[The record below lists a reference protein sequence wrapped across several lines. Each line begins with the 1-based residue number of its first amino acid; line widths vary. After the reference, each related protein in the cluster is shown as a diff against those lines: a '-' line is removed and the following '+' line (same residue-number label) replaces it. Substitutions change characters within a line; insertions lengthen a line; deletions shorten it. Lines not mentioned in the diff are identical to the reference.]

1 MAVEKELWLPIIKE
15 GMTPNTAFIS
25 RSVDLSENVDNNTL
39 HAAEEGVEPN
49 VFIDN
54 TVYPVPVVQRVD
66 TPLDLPLH
74 TFDSENTVVRNI
86 EEKESAYGK
95 MESVVRGHRRSIVKK
110 TSLHAAYNW
119 CPLQDSPFTPVIET
133 AGSMNAFGV
142 KRATFEDF
150 LVLEAK
156 FRDMDVDMDSMV
168 IILNSIHLADLR
180 AEDLKLYKQ
189 ILSDKKLFS
198 FSLFTYSK
206 LPYFDT
212 TTKAK
217 KAFGA
222 IPGANDTQASI
233 CYCDTEVWRASGSTD
248 MFVTYKSP
256 GERGDVLGFQ
266 QRFSA
271 YSFRNKYIGAIYS
284 GK

>member
-1 MAVEKELWLPIIKE
+1 MPVEKELWLPIIKE

-25 RSVDLSENVDNNTL
+25 RSVDLSENVDNNIL

-54 TVYPVPVVQRVD
+54 NVYPVPIVQRVD

-74 TFDSENTVVRNI
+74 TFDSENTPVRNI

-95 MESVVRGHRRSIVKK
+95 MESVIRGHRRAIIKK
-110 TSLHAAYNW
+110 TSMHAAHNW
-119 CPLQDSPFTPVIET
+119 CPLQDSALTPVIAT
-133 AGSMNAFGV
+133 AGAVNASGV
-142 KRATFEDF
+142 KRASFEDF
-150 LVLEAK
+150 LQLEAK
-156 FRDMDVDMDSMV
+156 FRALDVDMDSLV
-168 IILNSIHLADLR
+168 VVLNSVHLADLQ

-189 ILSDKKLFS
+189 ILAEKKLFS

-212 TTKAK
+212 TAGQK
-217 KAFGA
+217 KAFGSV
-222 IPGANDTQASI
+222 PGANDTQASI
-233 CYCDTEVWRASGSTD
+233 CYCDTEVWRASGETK
-248 MFVTYKSP
+248 MFVQYNDPK
-256 GERGDVLGFQ
+256 ERGDVVGFQ